1 MIEPLHLNIVH
12 APPSTAKHPVFC
24 ENCKARKE
32 TRTNPNIAIKFCVHC
47 MHRKFLCKRCDE
59 EIHRLKPLKLHVRS
73 LIVVGHGVS
82 KKVLNKG
89 DGKTY
94 PKPLDMVS
102 VKVRTDVYQD
112 GNKVL
117 REPYKE
123 AFFETGLSG
132 DCIHV
137 QILGAKRILAA
148 SKCYRTSSS
157 TEQESISSPFIS
169 SSYAGRDLGDTKIR
183 SHNLRPRWDNET
195 VIVPV
200 EDAAALRNVIQKF
213 ETLQQMDHW
222 AGHGKDKGSKKGR
235 GKEDGSVDPKQQQQ
249 QPPNP
254 ASASSSVQGQG
265 LEQSGSETNT
275 APAVTWELSSE
286 RKAKNSLRLE
296 VYDYDTTTR
305 QPFLGHVELNSDD
318 LMEVAVFEKEEAISL
333 PIKTRHQHGVLELHM
348 GTIDRLPYFTLLC
361 LLNSY
366 PTLLFLHILIYYKR
380 VERRSRR

>member
-1 MIEPLHLNIVH
+1 M
-12 APPSTAKHPVFC
+12 
-24 ENCKARKE
+24 
-32 TRTNPNIAIKFCVHC
+32 
-47 MHRKFLCKRCDE
+47 
-59 EIHRLKPLKLHVRS
+59 
-73 LIVVGHGVS
+73 S

-102 VKVRTDVYQD
+102 VKVSTDVYQD

-123 AFFETGLSG
+123 AYFYTGLSG

-137 QILGAKRILAA
+137 QVLGAKRILAA
-148 SKCYRTSSS
+148 SKFYRTSSS
-157 TEQESISSPFIS
+157 TEEEPISSPFIS

-183 SHNLRPRWDNET
+183 SHNLHPRWDNET

-222 AGHGKDKGSKKGR
+222 AGHGKDKGGKKGR
-235 GKEDGSVDPKQQQQ
+235 GKDEGSVDPKQQS
-249 QPPNP
+249 NP
-254 ASASSSVQGQG
+254 VSASNSVHGQG
-265 LEQSGSETNT
+265 LEQNEQETKSV
-275 APAVTWELSSE
+275 PAVTWELSSE

-333 PIKTRHQHGVLELHM
+333 PIKIRHQHGVLELHL
-348 GTIDRLPYFTLLC
+348 GLSDDPDDDFVYLRVTQAENLDKTSPFT
-361 LLNSY
+361 
-366 PTLLFLHILIYYKR
+366 KR
-380 VERRSRR
+380 

>member
-1 MIEPLHLNIVH
+1 
-12 APPSTAKHPVFC
+12 
-24 ENCKARKE
+24 
-32 TRTNPNIAIKFCVHC
+32 
-47 MHRKFLCKRCDE
+47 
-59 EIHRLKPLKLHVRS
+59 
-73 LIVVGHGVS
+73 VGHGVS

-117 REPYKE
+117 REPYKD
-123 AFFETGLSG
+123 AYFYTGLSG

-137 QILGAKRILAA
+137 QILGAKRILAS
-148 SKCYRTSSS
+148 SKFYRTSSS

-200 EDAAALRNVIQKF
+200 EDAAALNNVIQKF

-222 AGHGKDKGSKKGR
+222 AGHGKNKGGKKGR
-235 GKEDGSVDPKQQQQ
+235 GKEDSSVNPMQ
-249 QPPNP
+249 QPSNP
-254 ASASSSVQGQG
+254 ISASDSVPGQAVT
-265 LEQSGSETNT
+265 QNGSETNA

-296 VYDYDTTTR
+296 VYDYDTTSR

-333 PIKTRHQHGVLELHM
+333 PIKTRHQHGVVELHM
-348 GTIDRLPYFTLLC
+348 GLSDDPDDDFVYLRVTQAENLDKTSPFT
-361 LLNSY
+361 
-366 PTLLFLHILIYYKR
+366 KR
-380 VERRSRR
+380 